1 MQHKMLCPQDIH
13 TADNLQGLSLVHRL
27 SDRAFNAEWNLNE
40 FDLPFCQILKSGE
53 IKDPRKKSYPEN

>member
-1 MQHKMLCPQDIH
+1 MLCPQDIH
-13 TADNLQGLSLVHRL
+13 TADNLQGFSLVHRL

-40 FDLPFCQILKSGE
+40 FDLPFCQIKKSGE